1 MMKKFLVGVLALV
14 LVCTTLSNA
23 SFANAAHCE
32 DDYGVSVAS
41 DLEDPKRPEPS
52 LRH

>member
-32 DDYGVSVAS
+32 ENYGVSVAS
-41 DLEDPKRPEPS
+41 DLEDPKRPHPGTQ
-52 LRH
+52 H